1 MKHQFFMGFLLASLC
16 CGFITSAQEPF
27 TKDKRAEKSTLF
39 ASLPSKSTCSRPELE
54 KILQYAKSDQISIK
68 LSDNLILSGEVIEKV
83 ETSPGIQNINIRLS
97 NYGNAILNVSIFS
110 QQDNSNKI
118 IGRIIHPKH
127 ADAVVIAEENGRY
140 YITKHKMEFFM
151 VE

>member
-1 MKHQFFMGFLLASLC
+1 MKHQFFMGFLFSFLC
-16 CGFITSAQEPF
+16 CGFITSAQDPF
-27 TKDKRAEKSTLF
+27 IKDKRAEKPMLF
-39 ASLPSKSTCSRPELE
+39 ASLPSKLTCNRPELE
-54 KILQYAKSDQISIK
+54 KIQQYVKSDQISIK

-83 ETSPGIQNINIRLS
+83 ETSPGIQNINVRLS
-97 NYGNAILNVSIFS
+97 NYGNALLNVSIFI
-110 QQDNSNKI
+110 QPDKTNKI

-127 ADAVVIAEENGRY
+127 ADALVIAEENGKY